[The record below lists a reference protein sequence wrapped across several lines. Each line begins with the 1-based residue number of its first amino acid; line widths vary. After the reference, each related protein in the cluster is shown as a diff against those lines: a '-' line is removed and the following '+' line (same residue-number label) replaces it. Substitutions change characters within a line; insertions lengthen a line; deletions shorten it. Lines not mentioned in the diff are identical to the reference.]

1 MRITDRILD
10 AMGLQTKAL
19 DASTWPADLLAA
31 PTLAG
36 VSVTPETALSVPAVA
51 NAVALISGAVGALPL
66 ALYRTEGQ
74 GKVEAVDHP
83 AFDVVTDQA
92 NDWTSSSALRT
103 QLAIDAMLHGD
114 GFALANRL
122 PNGEIFELIRLM
134 PGSVTVLY
142 NPATGEPVYH
152 WNPAPGASTLGNTAQ
167 ATIAASAEPAR
178 EFTYRDVI
186 HITPPLSVN
195 GITGVAP
202 IQHAREAIG
211 LALVLEQYAARLFGN
226 GARPSG
232 VLTAPP
238 GVRADAIDRMKISWQ
253 ASHGAGN
260 SGRTAF
266 LESGVKFEQLALAST
281 DAQFLEMRQFAIVEI
296 ARAFGVSPGLLGDL
310 SRQTFSNAEE
320 ANRQFLQFT
329 LLPWLRGFEAAYRRV
344 TLLPEERKTYI
355 VAFDTSDLL
364 RGDTAT
370 RAEFV
375 AKLRAAGVLTAN
387 EARAFEDL
395 PSHPDGNQLL
405 NPFVQSA
412 HATGSAA
419 PQDKVNANG

>member
-51 NAVALISGAVGALPL
+51 NAVALISGAVGSLPL
-66 ALYRTEGQ
+66 ALYRIEGQ
-74 GKVEAVDHP
+74 GKVEATDHP
-83 AFDVVTDQA
+83 AFEVIADLA

-142 NPATGEPVYH
+142 NPATGEPVYQ

-178 EFTYRDVI
+178 EFSYRDVI
-186 HITPPLSVN
+186 HVTPPLSVN
-195 GITGVAP
+195 GITGLSP

-211 LALVLEQYAARLFGN
+211 LALVLEQYAGRLFGN

-238 GVRADAIDRMKISWQ
+238 GVRADAIERMKLSWQ
-253 ASHGAGN
+253 STHGGGN
-260 SGRTAF
+260 SGRTAV

-296 ARAFGVSPGLLGDL
+296 ARAFGVSPVMIGDA
-310 SRQTFSNAEE
+310 SRATWSNAEQY
-320 ANRQFLQFT
+320 NRQFLT
-329 LLPWLRGFEAAYRRV
+329 YSLAPWLRGFEAAYRRV
-344 TLLPEERKTYI
+344 TLAPEERRSYSI
-355 VAFDTSDLL
+355 SFDTSDLL
-364 RGDTAT
+364 RGDSAARGEFIAKM
-370 RAEFV
+370 RAS
-375 AKLRAAGVLTAN
+375 GVMTAN

-395 PSHPDGNQLL
+395 PAHAEGDSLI
-405 NPFVQSA
+405 NPFTQSGKP
-412 HATGSAA
+412 TGSAA
-419 PQDKVNANG
+419 PQDKAAQ